1 MICREFEKYENGE
14 MGEDQF
20 ERHAAGCLCCREML
34 RRDAEIMALTKE
46 LRRPVQAPGLW
57 SRIEKA
63 LEEEAAKERGR
74 REEVRPAED
83 SGRLRVPLL
92 ARFLR
97 LAPAAALILAAAGL
111 ALYFGLRKHPPSSPS
126 GILSRSAL
134 ARVERTEK
142 EYLKAIEALEK
153 QAQPEMAGLDL
164 ELIFLYRDRLET
176 VDAQIKRCREAL
188 ESNPA
193 NAHIRRYLM
202 AALHDKRETLAEVL
216 NLKAGKTEGT

>member
-14 MGEDQF
+14 LGEDQF
-20 ERHAAGCLCCREML
+20 ERHAAGCPSCREIL
-34 RRDAEIMALTKE
+34 RRDAEIMALARE

-57 SRIEKA
+57 SRIEKT
-63 LEEEAAKERGR
+63 LEEETVKERGR
-74 REEVRPAED
+74 A
-83 SGRLRVPLL
+83 PLL

-97 LAPAAALILAAAGL
+97 LAPAVALMVAAVALAF
-111 ALYFGLRKHPPSSPS
+111 YFGLRSRISSSPS
-126 GILSRSAL
+126 GILSSGAL

-142 EYLKAIEALEK
+142 EYLKAIEALEE
-153 QAQPEMAGLDL
+153 QTLPQMAGLDL
-164 ELIFLYRDRLET
+164 ELTFLYRDRLET
-176 VDAQIKRCREAL
+176 VDAQIRRCREAL

-216 NLKAGKTEGT
+216 NLKPGKPEGT

>member
-1 MICREFEKYENGE
+1 MNCSDYERYEKGE
-14 MGEDQF
+14 LDETEF
-20 ERHAAGCLCCREML
+20 ERHAAGCPSCREIL
-34 RRDAEIMALTKE
+34 HQDAEIMALAKE

-57 SRIEKA
+57 IRIEKA
-63 LEEEAAKERGR
+63 LEEEAGKER
-74 REEVRPAED
+74 VRAPF
-83 SGRLRVPLL
+83 L

-97 LAPAAALILAAAGL
+97 LAPAAALIVAAV
-111 ALYFGLRKHPPSSPS
+111 ALTFYFGLQSRISSSPS
-126 GILSRSAL
+126 GILSSGAL

-153 QAQPEMAGLDL
+153 QAQPQMAGLDL
-164 ELIFLYRDRLET
+164 ELTFLYRDRLET
-176 VDAQIKRCREAL
+176 VDAQIRRCREAL

-216 NLKAGKTEGT
+216 NLKAGKPEGT